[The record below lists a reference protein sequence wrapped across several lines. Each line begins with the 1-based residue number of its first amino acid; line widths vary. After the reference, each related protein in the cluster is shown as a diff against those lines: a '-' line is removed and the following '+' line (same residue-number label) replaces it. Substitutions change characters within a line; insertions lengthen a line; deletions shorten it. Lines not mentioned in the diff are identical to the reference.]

1 MLLLLFLKNVLS
13 LVWCHV
19 QSHSL
24 AAPAAPVLPVPE
36 ARQGGGHTTAAASR
50 LTSASESTQA
60 TLKNSHEILLWPHS
74 QRVPIHRAQGGKFTL
89 ARDGVHLIDL
99 ASYAFILSKGT
110 KQRER
115 TQTARSLCPALFSSG
130 FLYCPEPF
138 RTAPLAYGALPLP
151 SESLLS
157 RLGRFRRRCCC
168 WCKRAPF
175 VVMAQAL
182 SFGGGGGVNF

>member
-1 MLLLLFLKNVLS
+1 MFSPLFGVTSNRAPSPPPLLPCSPFLRPGK
-13 LVWCHV
+13 
-19 QSHSL
+19 
-24 AAPAAPVLPVPE
+24 E
-36 ARQGGGHTTAAASR
+36 GRGGQTTAAASR

-110 KQRER
+110 KRRER
-115 TQTARSLCPALFSSG
+115 TQTARSLCPAPFSSG

-138 RTAPLAYGALPLP
+138 RTASLAYGALPLP

-157 RLGRFRRRCCC
+157 RLGRFRRRRRCC

-182 SFGGGGGVNF
+182 SFRGGGAVNV